1 MISIVWE
8 DIQMSV
14 RYAMIGAAL
23 LAASPLLSLPVAVA
37 EDPGRGVA
45 EGNAPYYDEAAY
57 TEYVQQK
64 MKRLDQLY
72 LDFCASC
79 NVDPDKAAKA
89 RKEFLVNVRELMQ
102 YMNGRFDA
110 LDPKAG
116 AALSGT
122 ETLVSIHALTML
134 VDILTATQIEEM
146 TPNPHIN

>member
-1 MISIVWE
+1 
-8 DIQMSV
+8 
-14 RYAMIGAAL
+14 
-23 LAASPLLSLPVAVA
+23 
-37 EDPGRGVA
+37 
-45 EGNAPYYDEAAY
+45 
-57 TEYVQQK
+57 
-64 MKRLDQLY
+64 MKQLDKLY

-89 RKEFLVNVRELMQ
+89 RKEFLVNVRDLMQ

-134 VDILTATQIEEM
+134 VDILAATQIEEM